1 MVIKVCT
8 LTTRI
13 SKAYYC
19 LNYKLIDSLTAV
31 VDARSRAFDA
41 DYLQPTRTIWCWS
54 FIEGIHMTLQ
64 RKHLTTLLI
73 STLAAGF
80 VLAQAPGGNMM
91 GGTNNNMMGGT
102 QGSQAMA
109 GQMMNPEMMRGLSG
123 TMTQMHQ
130 MMQQMAGT
138 MKDHGHGMGPKSM
151 ADMSKMMDDM
161 GGMMQN
167 MAAGMRDGKMDHA
180 MFKTMNEQMDAM
192 GKSMKHMKP
201 TN

>member
-1 MVIKVCT
+1 
-8 LTTRI
+8 
-13 SKAYYC
+13 
-19 LNYKLIDSLTAV
+19 
-31 VDARSRAFDA
+31 
-41 DYLQPTRTIWCWS
+41 
-54 FIEGIHMTLQ
+54 MTVQ
-64 RKHLTTLLI
+64 RKHLIALLV
-73 STLAAGF
+73 SALTAGV

-138 MKDHGHGMGPKSM
+138 VEHHGRGMGPQSM
-151 ADMSKMMDDM
+151 ADMSKMMEEM

-167 MAAGMRDGKMDHA
+167 MAAGMREGKIDHG
-180 MFKTMNEQMDAM
+180 MFKTMNEQMDVM
-192 GKSMKHMKP
+192 GKSIKHMK
-201 TN
+201 TTH

>member
-1 MVIKVCT
+1 M
-8 LTTRI
+8 TT
-13 SKAYYC
+13 
-19 LNYKLIDSLTAV
+19 
-31 VDARSRAFDA
+31 
-41 DYLQPTRTIWCWS
+41 
-54 FIEGIHMTLQ
+54 Q

-73 STLAAGF
+73 SVLATGF

-91 GGTNNNMMGGT
+91 GGSNNSMMGGTNNNMMGGS

-138 MKDHGHGMGPKSM
+138 VEHHGRGMGPQSM
-151 ADMSKMMDDM
+151 ADMSKMMEEM

-167 MAAGMRDGKMDHA
+167 MAAGMREGKIDHG
-180 MFKTMNEQMDAM
+180 MFKTMNEQMEVM
-192 GKSMKHMKP
+192 GKSIKHMK
-201 TN
+201 TTH